1 MIEGVIITPL
11 KRIPDERGSVMHI
24 LKSSDQAFQG
34 FGEVYC
40 STVYPGV
47 VKGWHL
53 HQRISLNYVVIR
65 GTIKFVLYDGRA
77 GSSTHGEVQEISMG
91 DRNYVRVTVPPGLWN
106 GFQGVG
112 IEEAY
117 VVNVTDMPHDPDE
130 IERADP
136 FTKDIPYSWP
146 LKHR

>member
-11 KRIPDERGSVMHI
+11 KRIPDERGAVMHI
-24 LKSSDQAFQG
+24 LKSSDPAFQG

-53 HQRISLNYVVIR
+53 HKRITLNYVVIR

-77 GSSTHGEVQEISMG
+77 GSSTHGEVQEINMG
-91 DRNYVRVTVPPGLWN
+91 DRNYVRVTVPPGVWN

-112 IEEAY
+112 HDEAY
-117 VVNVTDMPHDPDE
+117 VINITEMPHDPSE
-130 IERADP
+130 IERTDP

>member
-1 MIEGVIITPL
+1 MIEGVVISPL

-24 LKSSDQAFQG
+24 LKASDSACRD

-40 STVYPGV
+40 STIYPGV

-53 HQRISLNYVVIR
+53 HKVMTLNYVVIR
-65 GTIKFVLYDGRA
+65 GTIKFVLYDVRA
-77 GSSTHGEVQEISMG
+77 KSPTQGEVQEISMG
-91 DRNYVRVTVPPGLWN
+91 DRNYVRVTVPPGVWN

-112 IEEAY
+112 TEEAY
-117 VVNVTDMPHDPDE
+117 VINVTDMSHDPSE

>member
-11 KRIPDERGSVMHI
+11 KRIPDERGAVMHI
-24 LKSSDQAFQG
+24 LKSTDHAFQG

-53 HQRISLNYVVIR
+53 HKRITLNYVVIR
-65 GTIKFVLYDGRA
+65 GTIKFVLYDGRV
-77 GSSTHGEVQEISMG
+77 GSATHGEVQEINMG
-91 DRNYVRVTVPPGLWN
+91 DRNYVRVTVPPGVWN

-112 IEEAY
+112 NDEAY
-117 VVNVTDMPHDPDE
+117 VINITEMPHDPSE
-130 IERADP
+130 IERTDP